1 MIFILPCPHLLTKLK
16 PNLQFCFQEQH
27 RSHLTQPLLIS
38 GEGFQKYCVC
48 HSYPFCFFQRYGHNA
63 GEATHNAVD
72 SAINVGLTA
81 YNIDNI
87 GIKAMVKRTAKQT
100 GHRLLED
107 YQIIHSSQKESQEA
121 SADVGGNTEKQAEEE
136 EKGAKNKDK

>member
-1 MIFILPCPHLLTKLK
+1 MPFLPFL
-16 PNLQFCFQEQH
+16 
-27 RSHLTQPLLIS
+27 
-38 GEGFQKYCVC
+38 
-48 HSYPFCFFQRYGHNA
+48 FFQRYGHNA

-107 YQIIHSSQKESQEA
+107 YQIINSSQKESQGGA
-121 SADVGGNTEKQAEEE
+121 RRDVRGNRKADGGRGERSKEER
-136 EKGAKNKDK
+136 

>member
-1 MIFILPCPHLLTKLK
+1 MFSEIL
-16 PNLQFCFQEQH
+16 
-27 RSHLTQPLLIS
+27 
-38 GEGFQKYCVC
+38 C
-48 HSYPFCFFQRYGHNA
+48 HSCLLFFQRYGHNA

-100 GHRLLED
+100 GHTLLED
-107 YQIIHSSQKESQEA
+107 YQIIHSSQKESQGGA
-121 SADVGGNTEKQAEEE
+121 SADVGGNTEKQVEEE
-136 EKGAKNKDK
+136 EKGAKKKDK